1 MLRGRDMGNY
11 YLMDTELQFYKI
23 KRVMEMDGS
32 GDCYNI
38 MDVFNATENNV
49 NQIVIII
56 LKG

>member
-1 MLRGRDMGNY
+1 MINTNCDLSD
-11 YLMDTELQFYKI
+11 
-23 KRVMEMDGS
+23 RVSIWHDLKKGLKMDGS